1 MSQRGSAADPIVVG
15 GPDRPPSKRMI
26 EQMRSEEQQRQQ
38 EQRTV
43 NRGTSSSATSGR
55 EEEGYWAYM
64 QRQVQER
71 TENLGIMGDNMEKL
85 EENSSGWA
93 NDVNKF
99 IGQQKRKMVLGGVF
113 WVLSSCLMI
122 CVLIPIAIGSKFGF

>member
-1 MSQRGSAADPIVVG
+1 
-15 GPDRPPSKRMI
+15 MI

-38 EQRTV
+38 EQRSS
-43 NRGTSSSATSGR
+43 NRGTSSSAASSR

-99 IGQQKRKMVLGGVF
+99 IGQQKRKMVLGGEFIFLHV
-113 WVLSSCLMI
+113 
-122 CVLIPIAIGSKFGF
+122 

>member
-1 MSQRGSAADPIVVG
+1 MV
-15 GPDRPPSKRMI
+15 

-38 EQRTV
+38 GLR
-43 NRGTSSSATSGR
+43 NRGAPSSSAASGR

-71 TENLGIMGDNMEKL
+71 TENLGIVGDNMEKL

-99 IGQQKRKMVLGGVF
+99 IGQQKRKMVLGGEF
-113 WVLSSCLMI
+113 TRCHPKKPLKSS
-122 CVLIPIAIGSKFGF
+122 SYW